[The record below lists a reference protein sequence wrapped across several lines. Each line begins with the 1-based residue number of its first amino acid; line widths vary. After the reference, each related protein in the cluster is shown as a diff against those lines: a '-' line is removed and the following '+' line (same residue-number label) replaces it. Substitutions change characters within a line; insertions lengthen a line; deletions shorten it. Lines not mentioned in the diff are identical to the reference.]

1 MSDKLA
7 SKVDHNR
14 KGYKASTSSSRNA
27 RRFNTTRNNLNKPP
41 LKQIPGAPDYV
52 NNAYR
57 IAQITEWKEKRDM
70 PVDVGAFRK
79 AIKVLKNYGLP
90 DYNYDTDSDSG
101 TGNDSGS
108 GLDMSL
114 GTPRPR
120 PRTNALSTPQSA
132 SSTDSNMSLD
142 SDYIRRRQNDEARRE
157 RMDYAIRRG
166 HVNIGRRRQLKKEAS
181 RSMQKDLKKYFE
193 KKSWQGGGKY
203 KTKKRK
209 YKKRKTRTKKRK
221 YHKKRKSRKN
231 RKTKRRKRR

>member
-7 SKVDHNR
+7 SKVDHNI

-41 LKQIPGAPDYV
+41 LKQIPGAPDDV

-57 IAQITEWKEKRDM
+57 IAQITEWKEKRNM
-70 PVDVGAFRK
+70 PVDAGAFRK

-114 GTPRPR
+114 DTPRSR

-132 SSTDSNMSLD
+132 SSTDSSMSLD
-142 SDYIRRRQNDEARRE
+142 SGYIRRRQNDEAIRE
-157 RMDYAIRRG
+157 RMNYAIRRG
-166 HVNIGRRRQLKKEAS
+166 HVNIGRQRQLKKEAS

-193 KKSWQGGGKY
+193 KKSSWLGGGKY

-209 YKKRKTRTKKRK
+209 YKKRKTRTKKRRST
-221 YHKKRKSRKN
+221 KK
-231 RKTKRRKRR
+231 KRRKGKKKKTRKRR